1 MFRRKAAPVFTKSP
15 IERVPH
21 TSGSMNAGDFLK
33 IYFTWV
39 YLNTITPPILEKMEN
54 FRTTEERV
62 REISRFPGK
71 NPYEAFLKGYFG
83 DEFYARNAALQELSG
98 HLS

>member
-39 YLNTITPPILEKMEN
+39 YLNTITPPTLEKMEN

-62 REISRFPGK
+62 REISRFPGHK
-71 NPYEAFLKGYFG
+71 TTSCNTGHNEVFCFI
-83 DEFYARNAALQELSG
+83 AL
-98 HLS
+98 